1 MWFCMCLPMFRSLT
15 LLLALLFIGCGQKP
29 NSAQQPPKNVLVTT
43 VRRMDVPVQINQ
55 FGRVSS
61 LETVN
66 IKPQV
71 AGRITEV
78 HFQEGQEVKKGD
90 LLFVIDPR
98 PFQADLEQAQGQL
111 KSDSAQVDVNRK
123 NLQRDLTIGRQRF
136 VSEQEI
142 DNLRAQVANFEGA
155 AEKDQAAIDRANL
168 NLEYCYV
175 KSPVDGRTGRRLV
188 DPGNYVGVGSEVLV
202 NIQRLDRV
210 YVDFS
215 ISENDLAQLRENMEG
230 NSLKVDVDQPA
241 KPDAVRS
248 GSLTF
253 LDNAVSSSAGSV
265 LLRATIPNEDRY
277 LWPGQYVNVA
287 LTVQVLK
294 DALVVPNQTVQISK
308 NGPYL
313 FTVNSDNTVDLRL
326 VKPGV
331 RYRDLIV
338 VNEGVKPDE
347 TVVVEG
353 QLALA
358 KGMKVNAQQYQ
369 PPKPEGRTLGD
380 NSSQGSS
387 AGSAKGAET
396 TRKD

>member
-1 MWFCMCLPMFRSLT
+1 M
-15 LLLALLFIGCGQKP
+15 LLLPLALVGCGQKP
-29 NSAQQPPKNVLVTT
+29 DSAQQQAPKNVLVTT
-43 VRRMDVPVQINQ
+43 VKRLDVPVQINQ

-61 LETVN
+61 PETVN
-66 IKPQV
+66 VKPQV

-78 HFQEGQEVKKGD
+78 HFQEGQELKKGD

-98 PFQADLEQAQGQL
+98 PFQADLQQAQGQL
-111 KSDSAQVDVNRK
+111 KSDEAQLEVNRK
-123 NLQRDLTIGRQRF
+123 NLQRDIEVGRQRF

-142 DNLRAQVANFEGA
+142 DNLRAQVLNFEGA
-155 AEKDQAAIDRANL
+155 VEKDHAAIDRANL

-175 KSPVDGRTGRRLV
+175 KSQVAGRTGRRLV
-188 DPGNYVGVGSEVLV
+188 DPGNYVGVGSDVLV
-202 NIQRLDRV
+202 NIQRLDLV

-215 ISENDLAQLRENMEG
+215 ISENDLARLRENMAG
-230 NSLKVDVDQPA
+230 NSLKVDVDQPSR
-241 KPDAVRS
+241 PDAMRS

-253 LDNAVSSSAGSV
+253 LDNSVSSTAGSV

-313 FTVNSDNTVDLRL
+313 FAVNADKTVDLRL

-338 VNEGVKPDE
+338 VNEGVKDGE

-353 QLALA
+353 QLTLA
-358 KGMKVNAQQYQ
+358 KGMKVNAQPYQ
-369 PPKPEGRTLGD
+369 PSKP
-380 NSSQGSS
+380 QGSTPS
-387 AGSAKGAET
+387 LGENTSRGSSSGSEKGGE

>member
-1 MWFCMCLPMFRSLT
+1 M
-15 LLLALLFIGCGQKP
+15 LLLPLALVGCGQKP
-29 NSAQQPPKNVLVTT
+29 NSAQQQAPKNVLVTT
-43 VRRMDVPVQINQ
+43 VKRMDVPVQINQ

-61 LETVN
+61 PETVN
-66 IKPQV
+66 VKPQV

-90 LLFVIDPR
+90 LLFVVDPR
-98 PFQADLEQAQGQL
+98 PFQADLQQAQGQL
-111 KSDSAQVDVNRK
+111 KSDTAQLEVNRK
-123 NLQRDLTIGRQRF
+123 NLQRDIEVGRQRF
-136 VSEQEI
+136 VSEMDI
-142 DNLRAQVANFEGA
+142 DNLQAQVANFEGA
-155 AEKDQAAIDRANL
+155 VEKDHAAIDRANL
-168 NLEYCYV
+168 NLEYCHV

-188 DPGNYVGVGSEVLV
+188 DPGNYVGVGSDVLV

-215 ISENDLAQLRENMEG
+215 ISENDLAQLRENMG
-230 NSLKVDVDQPA
+230 GSSLKVDVDQPA
-241 KPDAVRS
+241 KPDVVKS
-248 GSLTF
+248 GTLTF
-253 LDNAVSSSAGSV
+253 LDNAVSSTAGSV
-265 LLRATIPNEDRY
+265 LLRATIPNDDRY

-313 FTVNSDNTVDLRL
+313 FTVNSDKTVDLRL

-331 RYRDLIV
+331 RYGDLIV
-338 VNEGVKPDE
+338 VNQGVKQDE

-358 KGMKVNAQQYQ
+358 KGMKVNAQPYQ
-369 PPKPEGRTLGD
+369 SAKPGDRPPGLGE
-380 NSSQGSS
+380 NTPRGSS
-387 AGSAKGAET
+387 AGSEKGGE
-396 TRKD
+396 TRKE

>member
-1 MWFCMCLPMFRSLT
+1 M
-15 LLLALLFIGCGQKP
+15 LLLPLALVGCGQKP
-29 NSAQQPPKNVLVTT
+29 NSAQQQAQKNVLVTT
-43 VRRMDVPVQINQ
+43 VKRTDVPVQINQ

-61 LETVN
+61 PETVN

-98 PFQADLEQAQGQL
+98 PFQADLRQAQGQL
-111 KSDSAQVDVNRK
+111 KSDTAQLEVNRK
-123 NLQRDLTIGRQRF
+123 NLQRDIEVGRQRF
-136 VSEQEI
+136 VSEMDI
-142 DNLRAQVANFEGA
+142 DNLQAQVANYEGA
-155 AEKDQAAIDRANL
+155 VEKDHAAIDRANL

-175 KSPVDGRTGRRLV
+175 KSPVGGRTGRRLV
-188 DPGNYVGVGSEVLV
+188 DPGNYVGIGSDVLV

-215 ISENDLAQLRENMEG
+215 ISENSLAQLRENMDG
-230 NSLKVDVDQPA
+230 SLLKVDVDQPSR
-241 KPDAVRS
+241 PDALRS

-253 LDNAVSSSAGSV
+253 LDNSVSSTAGSV

-313 FTVNSDNTVDLRL
+313 FVVNADKTVDLRL

-338 VNEGVKPDE
+338 VNEGVKDGE

-358 KGMKVNAQQYQ
+358 KGMKVNAQPYQ
-369 PPKPEGRTLGD
+369 SSKPDVTPPGLGE
-380 NSSQGSS
+380 NSPRGSS
-387 AGSAKGAET
+387 SGSEKGGE

>member
-1 MWFCMCLPMFRSLT
+1 M
-15 LLLALLFIGCGQKP
+15 LLLPLALVGCGQKP
-29 NSAQQPPKNVLVTT
+29 DSAQQQAPKNVLVTT
-43 VRRMDVPVQINQ
+43 VKRLDVPVQINQ

-61 LETVN
+61 PATVN
-66 IKPQV
+66 VKPQV

-90 LLFVIDPR
+90 LLFVVDPR
-98 PFQADLEQAQGQL
+98 PFQADLQQAQGQL
-111 KSDSAQVDVNRK
+111 KSDEAQLEVNRK
-123 NLQRDLTIGRQRF
+123 NLQRDIEVGRQRF

-142 DNLRAQVANFEGA
+142 DNLRAQVLNFEGA
-155 AEKDQAAIDRANL
+155 VEKDHAAIDRANL

-175 KSPVDGRTGRRLV
+175 KSPVAGRTGRRLV
-188 DPGNYVGVGSEVLV
+188 DPGNYVGVGSDVLV

-215 ISENDLAQLRENMEG
+215 ISENDLARLRENMAG
-230 NSLKVDVDQPA
+230 NSLKVDVDQPSR
-241 KPDAVRS
+241 PDAMRS

-253 LDNAVSSSAGSV
+253 LDNSVSSTAGSV

-313 FTVNSDNTVDLRL
+313 FAVNADKTVDLRL

-338 VNEGVKPDE
+338 VNEGVKDGE

-358 KGMKVNAQQYQ
+358 KGMKVNAQPYQ
-369 PPKPEGRTLGD
+369 PSKP
-380 NSSQGSS
+380 QGSTPGLGENTPR
-387 AGSAKGAET
+387 GSSSGSEKGGE

>member
-1 MWFCMCLPMFRSLT
+1 M
-15 LLLALLFIGCGQKP
+15 LLLPLALVGCGQKP
-29 NSAQQPPKNVLVTT
+29 DSAQQQAPKNVLVTT
-43 VRRMDVPVQINQ
+43 VKRLDVPVQINQ

-61 LETVN
+61 PETVN
-66 IKPQV
+66 VKPQV

-98 PFQADLEQAQGQL
+98 PFQADLQQAQGQL
-111 KSDSAQVDVNRK
+111 KSDEAQLEVNRK
-123 NLQRDLTIGRQRF
+123 NLQRDIEVGRQRF

-142 DNLRAQVANFEGA
+142 DNLRAQVLNFEGA
-155 AEKDQAAIDRANL
+155 VEKDHAAIDRANL

-175 KSPVDGRTGRRLV
+175 KSPVAGRTGRRLV
-188 DPGNYVGVGSEVLV
+188 DPGNYVGVGSDVLV

-215 ISENDLAQLRENMEG
+215 ISENDLARLRENMAG
-230 NSLKVDVDQPA
+230 NSLKVDVDQPSR
-241 KPDAVRS
+241 PDAMRS

-253 LDNAVSSSAGSV
+253 LDNSVSSTAGSV

-313 FTVNSDNTVDLRL
+313 FAVNADKTVDLRL

-338 VNEGVKPDE
+338 VNEGVKDGE

-358 KGMKVNAQQYQ
+358 KGMKVNAQPYQ
-369 PPKPEGRTLGD
+369 PSKP
-380 NSSQGSS
+380 QGSTPS
-387 AGSAKGAET
+387 LGENTSRGSSSGSEKGGE

>member
-1 MWFCMCLPMFRSLT
+1 M
-15 LLLALLFIGCGQKP
+15 LLLPLALVGCGQKP
-29 NSAQQPPKNVLVTT
+29 DSAQQQAPKNVLVTT
-43 VRRMDVPVQINQ
+43 VKRLDVPVQINQ

-61 LETVN
+61 PETVN
-66 IKPQV
+66 VKPQV

-78 HFQEGQEVKKGD
+78 HFQEGQELKKGD

-98 PFQADLEQAQGQL
+98 PFQADLQQAQGQL
-111 KSDSAQVDVNRK
+111 KSDEAQLEVNRK
-123 NLQRDLTIGRQRF
+123 NLQRDIEVGRQRF

-142 DNLRAQVANFEGA
+142 DNLRAQVLNFEGA
-155 AEKDQAAIDRANL
+155 VEKDHAAIDRANL

-175 KSPVDGRTGRRLV
+175 KSQVAGRTGRRLV
-188 DPGNYVGVGSEVLV
+188 DPGNYVGVGSDVLV

-215 ISENDLAQLRENMEG
+215 ISENDLARLRENMAG
-230 NSLKVDVDQPA
+230 NSLKVDVDQPSQ
-241 KPDAVRS
+241 PDAMRS

-253 LDNAVSSSAGSV
+253 LDNSVSSTAGSV

-313 FTVNSDNTVDLRL
+313 FAVNADKTVDLRL

-338 VNEGVKPDE
+338 VNEGVKDGE

-353 QLALA
+353 QLTLA
-358 KGMKVNAQQYQ
+358 KGMKVNAQPYQ
-369 PPKPEGRTLGD
+369 PSKP
-380 NSSQGSS
+380 QGSTPS
-387 AGSAKGAET
+387 LGENTSRGSSSGSEKGGE

>member
-1 MWFCMCLPMFRSLT
+1 M
-15 LLLALLFIGCGQKP
+15 LLLPLALVGCGQKP
-29 NSAQQPPKNVLVTT
+29 DSTQHQAPKNVLVTA
-43 VRRMDVPVQINQ
+43 VKRMDVPVQINQ

-61 LETVN
+61 PETVN

-98 PFQADLEQAQGQL
+98 PFEADLQQAQGQL
-111 KSDSAQVDVNRK
+111 KSNEAQLEVNRK
-123 NLQRDLTIGRQRF
+123 NLQRDIEVGRQRF

-142 DNLRAQVANFEGA
+142 DNLRAQVLNFEGA
-155 AEKDQAAIDRANL
+155 VQKDHAAIDRANL

-188 DPGNYVGVGSEVLV
+188 DPGNYVGVGSDVLV

-215 ISENDLAQLRENMEG
+215 ISENDLARLRENMPG
-230 NSLKVDVDQPA
+230 NSLKVDVDQPSR
-241 KPDAVRS
+241 PDAMRS

-253 LDNAVSSSAGSV
+253 LDNSVSSTAGSV

-287 LTVQVLK
+287 LTIQVLK
-294 DALVVPNQTVQISK
+294 DALVVPTQTVQISK

-313 FTVNSDNTVDLRL
+313 FAVNADQTVDLRL

-331 RYRDLIV
+331 RYGDLIV
-338 VNEGVKPDE
+338 VNEGVKDGE

-358 KGMKVNAQQYQ
+358 KGMKVNAQPYQ
-369 PPKPEGRTLGD
+369 PSKP
-380 NSSQGSS
+380 QGSTPS
-387 AGSAKGAET
+387 LGENTSRGSSSGSEKGGE

>member
-1 MWFCMCLPMFRSLT
+1 M
-15 LLLALLFIGCGQKP
+15 LLLPLALVGCGQKP
-29 NSAQQPPKNVLVTT
+29 DSAQQQAPKNVLVTT
-43 VRRMDVPVQINQ
+43 VKRLDVPVQINQ

-61 LETVN
+61 PETVN
-66 IKPQV
+66 AKPQV

-98 PFQADLEQAQGQL
+98 PFQADLQQAQGQL
-111 KSDSAQVDVNRK
+111 KSDEAQLEVNRK
-123 NLQRDLTIGRQRF
+123 NLQRDIEVGRQRF

-142 DNLRAQVANFEGA
+142 DNLRAQVLNFEGA
-155 AEKDQAAIDRANL
+155 VEKDHAAIDRANL

-175 KSPVDGRTGRRLV
+175 KSPVAGRTGRRLV
-188 DPGNYVGVGSEVLV
+188 DPGNYVGIGSDVLV
-202 NIQRLDRV
+202 NIQRLDLV

-215 ISENDLAQLRENMEG
+215 ISENDLARLRENMAG
-230 NSLKVDVDQPA
+230 NSLKVDVDQPSR
-241 KPDAVRS
+241 PDAMRS

-253 LDNAVSSSAGSV
+253 LDNSVSSTAGSV

-308 NGPYL
+308 NGSYL
-313 FTVNSDNTVDLRL
+313 FAVNADMTVDLHL

-331 RYRDLIV
+331 RYRELSV
-338 VNEGVKPDE
+338 VKEGVKDGE

-358 KGMKVNAQQYQ
+358 KGMKVNAQPYQ
-369 PPKPEGRTLGD
+369 PSKPQGSTPGLGE
-380 NSSQGSS
+380 NTSRGSS
-387 AGSAKGAET
+387 AGSEKGGE

>member
-1 MWFCMCLPMFRSLT
+1 
-15 LLLALLFIGCGQKP
+15 
-29 NSAQQPPKNVLVTT
+29 
-43 VRRMDVPVQINQ
+43 MDVPVQINQ

-61 LETVN
+61 PETVN

-98 PFQADLEQAQGQL
+98 PFEADLQQAQGQL
-111 KSDSAQVDVNRK
+111 KSNEAQLEVNRK
-123 NLQRDLTIGRQRF
+123 NLQRDIEVGRQRF

-142 DNLRAQVANFEGA
+142 DNLRAQVLNFEGA
-155 AEKDQAAIDRANL
+155 VQKDHAAIDRANL

-188 DPGNYVGVGSEVLV
+188 DPGNYVGVGSDVLV

-215 ISENDLAQLRENMEG
+215 ISENDLARLRENMPG
-230 NSLKVDVDQPA
+230 NSLKVDVDQPSR
-241 KPDAVRS
+241 PDAMRS

-253 LDNAVSSSAGSV
+253 LDNSVSSTAGSV

-287 LTVQVLK
+287 LTIQVLK
-294 DALVVPNQTVQISK
+294 DALVVPTQTVQISK

-313 FTVNSDNTVDLRL
+313 FAVNADQTVDLRL

-331 RYRDLIV
+331 RYGDLIV
-338 VNEGVKPDE
+338 VNEGVKDGE

-358 KGMKVNAQQYQ
+358 KGMKVNAQPYQ
-369 PPKPEGRTLGD
+369 PSKP
-380 NSSQGSS
+380 QGSTPS
-387 AGSAKGAET
+387 LGENTSRGSSSGSEKGGE

>member
-1 MWFCMCLPMFRSLT
+1 MVRSLILLLPM
-15 LLLALLFIGCGQKP
+15 AFIGCGQKP
-29 NSAQQPPKNVLVTT
+29 NGAQQQVPKNVLVTT
-43 VRRMDVPVQINQ
+43 VKRMDVPVQINQ

-61 LETVN
+61 PETVN
-66 IKPQV
+66 VKPQV

-78 HFQEGQEVKKGD
+78 HFQEGQELKKGD

-98 PFQADLEQAQGQL
+98 PFQADLQQAQGQL
-111 KSDSAQVDVNRK
+111 KSDTAQLEVNRK
-123 NLQRDLTIGRQRF
+123 NLQRDIAVGRQRF
-136 VSEQEI
+136 VSEMDI
-142 DNLRAQVANFEGA
+142 DNLQAQVANYEGA
-155 AEKDQAAIDRANL
+155 VEKDHAAIDRANL

-175 KSPVDGRTGRRLV
+175 KSPVGGRTGRRLV
-188 DPGNYVGVGSEVLV
+188 DPGNFVGVGSDVLV

-215 ISENDLAQLRENMEG
+215 ISENDLAQLRENMDG
-230 NSLKVDVDQPA
+230 SSLKVDVDQPSR
-241 KPDAVRS
+241 PDALRS

-253 LDNAVSSSAGSV
+253 LDNSVSSTAGSV

-313 FTVNSDNTVDLRL
+313 FAVNADKTVDLRL

-338 VNEGVKPDE
+338 VNEGVKDGE

-358 KGMKVNAQQYQ
+358 KGMKVNAQPYQ
-369 PPKPEGRTLGD
+369 SSKPDVRPPGLGE
-380 NSSQGSS
+380 NSPRGSS
-387 AGSAKGAET
+387 SGSEKGGE

>member
-1 MWFCMCLPMFRSLT
+1 MSRSLM
-15 LLLALLFIGCGQKP
+15 LLLPLALVGCGQKP
-29 NSAQQPPKNVLVTT
+29 DSAQQQAPKNVLVTA
-43 VRRMDVPVQINQ
+43 VKRMDVPVQINQ

-61 LETVN
+61 PETVN
-66 IKPQV
+66 VKPQV

-98 PFQADLEQAQGQL
+98 PFQADLQQAQGQL
-111 KSDSAQVDVNRK
+111 KSDEAQLVVNRK
-123 NLQRDLTIGRQRF
+123 NLQRDIEVGRQRF

-142 DNLRAQVANFEGA
+142 DNLRAQVLNFEGA
-155 AEKDQAAIDRANL
+155 VERDHAAIDRANL

-175 KSPVDGRTGRRLV
+175 KSPADGRTGRRLV
-188 DPGNYVGVGSEVLV
+188 DPGNYVGVGSDVLV

-215 ISENDLAQLRENMEG
+215 ISENDLAQLRENMPG
-230 NSLKVDVDQPA
+230 NSLKVDVDQPSR
-241 KPDAVRS
+241 PDAMRS

-253 LDNAVSSSAGSV
+253 LDNTVSSTAGSV
-265 LLRATIPNEDRY
+265 LLRATFPNEDRY

-287 LTVQVLK
+287 LTVQILK

-313 FTVNSDNTVDLRL
+313 FAVNADMTVDLRL

-338 VNEGVKPDE
+338 VKEGVKEGE

-358 KGMKVNAQQYQ
+358 KGTKVNSQPYQ
-369 PPKPEGRTLGD
+369 PSKPQGSTPGLGE
-380 NSSQGSS
+380 NTSRGSS
-387 AGSAKGAET
+387 AGSEKGGE

>member
-1 MWFCMCLPMFRSLT
+1 M
-15 LLLALLFIGCGQKP
+15 LLLPLALVGCGQKP
-29 NSAQQPPKNVLVTT
+29 NSAQQQAQKNVLVTT
-43 VRRMDVPVQINQ
+43 VKRTDVPVQINQ

-61 LETVN
+61 PETVN

-98 PFQADLEQAQGQL
+98 PFQADLRQAQGQL
-111 KSDSAQVDVNRK
+111 KSDTAQLEVNRK
-123 NLQRDLTIGRQRF
+123 NLQRDIEVGRKRF
-136 VSEQEI
+136 VSEMDI
-142 DNLRAQVANFEGA
+142 DNLQAQVANYEGA
-155 AEKDQAAIDRANL
+155 VEKDHAAIDRANL

-175 KSPVDGRTGRRLV
+175 KSPVGGRTGRRLV
-188 DPGNYVGVGSEVLV
+188 DPGNYVGVGSDVLV

-215 ISENDLAQLRENMEG
+215 ISENSLAQLRENMDG
-230 NSLKVDVDQPA
+230 SLLKVDVDQPSR
-241 KPDAVRS
+241 PDALRS

-253 LDNAVSSSAGSV
+253 LDNSVSSTAGSV

-313 FTVNSDNTVDLRL
+313 FVVNADKTVDLRL

-338 VNEGVKPDE
+338 VNEGVKDGE

-358 KGMKVNAQQYQ
+358 KGMKVNAQPYQ
-369 PPKPEGRTLGD
+369 SSKPDVTPPGLGE
-380 NSSQGSS
+380 NSPRGSS
-387 AGSAKGAET
+387 SGSEKGGE